1 MKSVAASTEELLGK
15 VVTWSDPWLKG
26 ISAHDQPAVVHC
38 PVCALGLGGSPG
50 DDGYLQWTCTGESAV
65 YFREAWTLQPHSPDS
80 LASRLSDRLC
90 QLGTGGRLSV
100 RQKQRRGSS
109 PALDFH

>member
-50 DDGYLQWTCTGESAV
+50 DDGYLRWTCTGESAV